1 MGEVVI
7 SFRVP
12 EALKRE
18 LYRAVGEAQAR
29 SGEKIELKQVGSMA
43 VALAIAYLREELPA
57 ECTKPA
63 AKQLLAAGP
72 VRG

>member
-1 MGEVVI
+1 MAEDVI

-29 SGEKIELKQVGSMA
+29 SGEKVALKQVGKIA
-43 VALAIAYLREELPA
+43 IALAIAYLREELPSD
-57 ECTKPA
+57 CIKPA
-63 AKQLLAAGP
+63 EDIVSGIKG
-72 VRG
+72 

>member
-1 MGEVVI
+1 MAEVVI

-18 LYRAVGEAQAR
+18 LYRAIGKAQAR
-29 SGEKIELKQVGSMA
+29 SGKKIELKHVGSIA
-43 VALAIAYLREELPA
+43 VALAIAYLREELPD

-63 AKQLLAAGP
+63 KELLAVETKG
-72 VRG
+72 